1 MSDNLRNF
9 EIQLDDSL
17 RNLGFTEVSIIHKNI
32 VVRLDDGRTILSKFK
47 IQDLADDLKK
57 LERKLYEYGIEKNSA
72 QQLVTFIVTALL
84 PKVELKSKE
93 QGSSTTADIQK
104 IMDEI
109 EKDRSTMGQ
118 ISADEWSAEIR
129 NRYQKL
135 YEIVKQKLPNLWHS
149 LEFELSIQKILSIKE
164 CTLPFAGIVLGNPS
178 SLKTV
183 GIELFR
189 KWHHTYYTDNFTA
202 KAFVSHSTAIPREA
216 LAEIDMLPKI
226 KDKCF
231 LTPELAPTFAAKDED
246 LIQVLGIM
254 TRILDGH
261 GYESD
266 TGAQGHRGYNEKIM
280 FVWIGAAVDIP
291 YKVHRYLGT
300 LGPKLYFLRLPKVQ
314 KTEDDYYKQLDDNFE
329 QNLREIG
336 KALFEYLKWF
346 EIGPDMIVEKDSAVP
361 KMKWESEKD
370 AEVAKKYII
379 KLAGLLAHLR
389 GVVATFHT
397 EGTQGTNYGYGMATI
412 EERDRA
418 MIQLYN
424 LARGHALSQG
434 RNSITL
440 DDIPLVVKVVLS
452 TASIERVTIFDLLLA
467 HKGKMTT
474 SQIANSLNISNPT
487 THRTMIELK
496 ALGLVDMKKETE
508 AINSE
513 FQITLDA
520 KFDWFLTKEF
530 LQLREGFVPSNN
542 SEYLNKNKKVVTTTA
557 AAENECEEKIP
568 PSSADAKDQ
577 LQEKIPPSSQENND
591 SDSSVV
597 KDNDGIMEMKR
608 EEKIPLTNANL
619 IPFNQV
625 LKEKNTLTTP
635 NYESSK
641 HKEKI
646 TNITQ
651 KINNNNNNNRQ
662 QVGKENSEVVGG
674 DFSLSY
680 KDKDKEPTFLDV
692 FEEMSND
699 NGSGLVDYENLR
711 LRLISTGKFFAGD
724 AVMMIEH
731 MEMTG
736 KIEETG
742 FHLYRR
748 KDAPH
753 NGDGNK
759 L

>member
-1 MSDNLRNF
+1 MSDNLGNF
-9 EIQLDDSL
+9 DIQINDSL
-17 RNLGFTEVSIIHKNI
+17 RNLGFNEVSIIHKNI
-32 VVRLDDGRTILSKFK
+32 VVRLADGRTILSKFK

-57 LERKLYEYGIEKNSA
+57 LEGKLYAYGFDENSA
-72 QQLVTFIVTALL
+72 QQLITFIVKELL
-84 PKVELKSKE
+84 PRVQLKS
-93 QGSSTTADIQK
+93 QDQSSSSTTTDAQK
-104 IMDEI
+104 IMQEI
-109 EKDRSTMGQ
+109 EKDRSTIGQ
-118 ISADEWSAEIR
+118 ISADEWFAEIR

-135 YEIVKQKLPNLWHS
+135 HEIVKQKLPNLWHS

-226 KDKCF
+226 KNKCF

-266 TGAQGHRGYNEKIM
+266 SGAQGHRGYNEKMM

-314 KTEDDYYKQLDDNFE
+314 KSEDDYYKQLDDNFE

-346 EIGPDMIVEKDSAVP
+346 EIGPDIIVEKDSAVP
-361 KMKWESEKD
+361 TMKWDSEKD

-418 MIQLYN
+418 MTQLYN
-424 LARGHALSQG
+424 FARGHALSQG
-434 RNSITL
+434 RNYITL
-440 DDIPLVVKVVLS
+440 EDIPLVVKVVLS

-496 ALGLVDMKKETE
+496 ALGLVDMKKESE

-513 FQITLDA
+513 YQITLDA

-542 SEYLNKNKKVVTTTA
+542 SEYLNNNKKVVTTTA
-557 AAENECEEKIP
+557 AAENE
-568 PSSADAKDQ
+568 
-577 LQEKIPPSSQENND
+577 
-591 SDSSVV
+591 
-597 KDNDGIMEMKR
+597 R
-608 EEKIPLTNANL
+608 EENLPLTNAN
-619 IPFNQV
+619 FVHSNQMH
-625 LKEKNTLTTP
+625 KEKSTLTTS
-635 NYESSK
+635 NCDSGK

-651 KINNNNNNNRQ
+651 KINNNNNRQ
-662 QVGKENSEVVGG
+662 QVGKENNEVVGG
-674 DFSLSY
+674 NFSLSY

-692 FEEMSND
+692 FEELSND
-699 NGSGLVDYENLR
+699 NGNGNGGGLVDYENLR

-736 KIEETG
+736 KIEENG